1 MPPPAET
8 ECTDCGGR
16 VLFDERDL
24 FCESCGLVS
33 TEGNL
38 DTRPA
43 FHTDIEG
50 AVLPSAHGP
59 AVVAGFATGSF
70 VGRGL
75 YDGRGNRLSDKPE
88 DKTRLFRMR
97 RTANQRP
104 VKERRNTDIARITNE
119 IGS

>member
-1 MPPPAET
+1 MIPPAET
-8 ECTDCGGR
+8 DCDDCGGR
-16 VLFDERDL
+16 LLFDQRDL
-24 FCESCGLVS
+24 FCEACGLVS
-33 TEGNL
+33 PEGGL

-43 FHTDIEG
+43 FHTDESTG
-50 AVLPSAHGP
+50 AVIPSAHGP
-59 AVVAGFATGSF
+59 VAVAGFATGSF

-104 VKERRNTDIARITNE
+104 VKER
-119 IGS
+119 